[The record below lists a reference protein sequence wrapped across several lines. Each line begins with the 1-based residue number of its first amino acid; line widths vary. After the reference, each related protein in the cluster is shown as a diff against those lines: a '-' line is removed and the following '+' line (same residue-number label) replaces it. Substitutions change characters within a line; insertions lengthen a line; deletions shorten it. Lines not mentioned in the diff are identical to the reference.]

1 MKNLLTAIML
11 MGSIAVA
18 IPAVSAMSLQTGT
31 RKTDT
36 LKKTQA
42 HTMRHT
48 PSQRARRARMQQR
61 QAQKHLKENQK
72 VQQAQQELKKD
83 TTQHH

>member
-1 MKNLLTAIML
+1 MKNLLTAIVL
-11 MGSIAVA
+11 IGSIAVA
-18 IPAVSAMSLQTGT
+18 IPAPNAMPLQTGA

-48 PSQRARRARMQQR
+48 PSQRTRRAQMQQR

-72 VQQAQQELKKD
+72 VQKARQELKKD
-83 TTQHH
+83 TT